1 VQRDHRDHRET
12 FNDSNDLP
20 RSIDRD
26 GVCGTVLPLQKSWA
40 LDQNR
45 KWRSQ
50 SDRGVPIDRA
60 AGESMVS
67 RIGRSRAPR

>member
-45 KWRSQ
+45 K
-50 SDRGVPIDRA
+50 
-60 AGESMVS
+60 
-67 RIGRSRAPR
+67 